1 MGRKIYHV
9 FIIIIWLFIMRL
21 RHTLYVSKRLQI
33 YYYPGHRI
41 QSVIPA
47 HNVCTSSTPWG
58 VFQPVAIGAHTV
70 LDKLQWLSHPTG
82 YPFSTWVE
90 SGKVWIDALTKDA
103 RPRWDSNTRP
113 SVYKA
118 RVRTTTPRLF
128 HRSYVV
134 YVRPRRLSGTDLAFA
149 NGGFIHIFP
158 KGLSKS

>member
-21 RHTLYVSKRLQI
+21 RHTLYVSKRLQN
-33 YYYPGHRI
+33 YYYTGHRI
-41 QSVIPA
+41 QPVIPA

-58 VFQPVAIGAHTV
+58 VFQSVANEAHTV
-70 LDKLQWLSHPTG
+70 LDKLQCLSHPTV

-90 SGKVWIDALTKDA
+90 SGKVWIDALPKDA

-128 HRSYVV
+128 HYRYMSIVQTVQYH
-134 YVRPRRLSGTDLAFA
+134 LAINSVIIA
-149 NGGFIHIFP
+149 I
-158 KGLSKS
+158 LL